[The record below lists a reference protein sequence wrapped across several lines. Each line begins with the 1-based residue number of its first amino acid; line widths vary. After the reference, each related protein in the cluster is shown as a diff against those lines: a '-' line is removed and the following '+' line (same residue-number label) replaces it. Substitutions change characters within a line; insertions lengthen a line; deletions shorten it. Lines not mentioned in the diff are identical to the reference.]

1 MVVMTV
7 ITEGLLEI
15 SKILIL
21 RILVFLCVI
30 TIKLTAIRKQIRDNA
45 DIRNQNIM
53 LLILL

>member
-21 RILVFLCVI
+21 RLLVFLCVM
-30 TIKLTAIRKQIRDNA
+30 TIKLTAIRNQIRDNA
-45 DIRNQNIM
+45 DICIQDVM